1 MRFTQSNPAYQETGR
16 GTQEAGDQRGVGRQ
30 GSTGSFGQSS
40 RSDGLDSDVVLA
52 TYSLDDQPE
61 QLVAL
66 LITYGNEAAT
76 LGVTKWRLKTQAK
89 NLIDRC
95 DDVIQQTSNYPKILN
110 T

>member
-1 MRFTQSNPAYQETGR
+1 MNSRGGRPTGR
-16 GTQEAGDQRGVGRQ
+16 WEQ
-30 GSTGSFGQSS
+30 GSTGFFGQSS

-76 LGVTKWRLKTQAK
+76 LAVTKWRLKTQAK
-89 NLIDRC
+89 KLD
-95 DDVIQQTSNYPKILN
+95 
-110 T
+110 